1 MSAGRLGRHH
11 LRSPEGETTMSLS
24 ERTRRLLLTVLLA
37 VLAAGIVCKEECA
50 AAGGCRYFAS
60 FGCNCKFQCFDGTQG
75 LRICM
80 SSR

>member
-1 MSAGRLGRHH
+1 
-11 LRSPEGETTMSLS
+11 MSLS
-24 ERTRRLLLTVLLA
+24 ERTRRLLLMVLLA
-37 VLAAGIVCKEECA
+37 VLAAGIVYEQAHADDLDAACGNVCKEECA